1 MTQTDYDD
9 APKNGLGR
17 AVLLTLGAIAV
28 LFLSGVLIGFA
39 MAAIEDGNASV
50 KVFGILAVI
59 IALLA
64 ASLYG
69 SWKVWIKDRPEMIAQ
84 SERKSRNL
92 MFALAGVGV
101 VIGVIFSVFEG
112 PNSNALFSNEPIS
125 GTLATA
131 VLLFW
136 LVFVPVLSWIWW
148 KTVDEHEASVYRE
161 SASIS
166 LHVYVFIAPSWWLAA
181 RAGWVPEQDP
191 MIVLAIVFIVWSIAW
206 IYRKYV

>member
-1 MTQTDYDD
+1 MTQNDFDD
-9 APKNGLGR
+9 APKNGLRR
-17 AVLLTLGAIAV
+17 AMLLTLGVIAV
-28 LFLSGVLIGFA
+28 LFLSGVLYGFA
-39 MAAIEDGNASV
+39 MAAIEGGNASV

-69 SWKVWIKDRPEMIAQ
+69 IWKVWIKDRPEMMAQ
-84 SERKSRNL
+84 SERKSRNFL
-92 MFALAGVGV
+92 IALVGIGM

-112 PNSNALFSNEPIS
+112 PKSNTLFSNEPIS
-125 GTLATA
+125 DTLAAA

-136 LVFVPVLSWIWW
+136 LLFVPVLSWMWW
-148 KTVDEHEASVYRE
+148 RAVDEHEASIYRE

-166 LHVYVFIAPSWWLAA
+166 LHAYIFIAPSWWLAA

-206 IYRKYV
+206 IYRKYA